1 MIGTLLVNE
10 VILPIAYVRMI
21 RGEITFIARRHGP
34 LRGYAGGVTDV
45 ELFGADGSAIGS
57 VRANIPA
64 WPDLDD
70 ESTLTIP
77 LPMRITEMVDLEGG
91 GAEANSPR

>member
-1 MIGTLLVNE
+1 MIGTLVVNE
-10 VILPIAYVRMI
+10 VILPIVHVLMG
-21 RGEITFIARRHGP
+21 RGEILFVARRNGP

-57 VRANIPA
+57 VRADIPA

-77 LPMRITEMVDLEGG
+77 LPMRITEMVELSG
-91 GAEANSPR
+91 GA